1 MKPDPVAENPANI
14 TDASI
19 GIVVSDRHKEITSVL
34 LKSAIEKAYDNVK
47 RIHFDGQQ
55 VRSDIGAKGLKH
67 LK

>member
-1 MKPDPVAENPANI
+1 MVFHSGTAKKDGQYVTNGGRVLGVTAVAG
-14 TDASI
+14 D
-19 GIVVSDRHKEITSVL
+19 
-34 LKSAIEKAYDNVK
+34 LKSAIEKAYANVI